1 MNTFA
6 GNSISVQCLCPL
18 YLPKNSRRTGI
29 IYTFADRDFST
40 EPSYCWLRFFR
51 FRSAFRSLETAVPEC
66 FFQRLEFQRC
76 IAFQISFQ
84 RFFILEELKLPVVIP
99 EDSVMGSGRPSRV
112 GCARGT
118 FRRQSEDHAVVPLN
132 EGGNDEE
139 TLHRLVRVADVSAD
153 ILSENAD
160 VKGIDHF
167 HLVRI
172 FQREAV
178 PVAISHVIV
187 KIGLPA
193 AG

>member
-51 FRSAFRSLETAVPEC
+51 FRSAFRSLETAGPEC
-66 FFQRLEFQRC
+66 FFQRLEFRRRIGLQFAHQR
-76 IAFQISFQ
+76 S
-84 RFFILEELKLPVVIP
+84 FILEEPQLPAVIP
-99 EDSVMGSGRPSRV
+99 EDRVTGSGRPIRV
-112 GCARGT
+112 SCARGT

-132 EGGNDEE
+132 EGGNNEE

-153 ILSENAD
+153 IFSENAD
-160 VKGIDHF
+160 VKGIAHF

-172 FQREAV
+172 LQWEAV